1 MSTIMLSMVR
11 LNLGVACLI
20 VGVVAGLD
28 LKDGECEHD
37 GHGVGH
43 GDPPRDD
50 LQWRREIA
58 IPIPVPRLS
67 RGRLISPLRCRSR
80 CRTCAGIAET

>member
-1 MSTIMLSMVR
+1 MSTIVISVIC
-11 LNLGVACLI
+11 LNLGVARLV

-28 LKDGECEHD
+28 LEDGEGEHD

-43 GDPPRDD
+43 RDPPRDD